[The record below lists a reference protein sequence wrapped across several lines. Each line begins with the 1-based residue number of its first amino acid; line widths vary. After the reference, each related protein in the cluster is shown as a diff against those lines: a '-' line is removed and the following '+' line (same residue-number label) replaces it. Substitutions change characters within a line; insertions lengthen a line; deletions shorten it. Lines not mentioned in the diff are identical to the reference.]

1 MDFTKYWNIFWTLT
15 FSFTAIVVTIG
26 NLVTIAIFLNRK
38 LRTRPH
44 FLLISLAIAD
54 LMVGTLAVPLY
65 VAVGIHP
72 TQLLLILSFQ
82 CVDIFTGILSIF
94 TLASISMERM
104 HAILWPLRH
113 RTLSLRFYT
122 LVIGIPW
129 FLGLLGILARVL
141 LHFFIISKMAFVV
154 AIVASLTTPLL
165 FTCVAYF
172 LIWEKE
178 RSRLQVALQVSRDEK
193 LAKTLFLITGAFVL
207 TWLPFQVINIV
218 VSFCVQC
225 QTWPSIVF
233 HIMKLLQF
241 SNSFINVIIYPL
253 RIVEYREALF
263 KIFHCKKNANG
274 QNLGQRMSVQAEEVD
289 LKPIPSFCRE

>member
-1 MDFTKYWNIFWTLT
+1 MDFTKYWNIFWTVT

-38 LRTRPH
+38 LRTRRH

-72 TQLLLILSFQ
+72 TELLLILSYQ

-104 HAILWPLRH
+104 HAILLPLRH
-113 RTLSLRFYT
+113 RTLSLRFYAYVT
-122 LVIGIPW
+122 GIPW
-129 FLGLLGILARVL
+129 ILGLLGVLARVL

-154 AIVASLTTPLL
+154 AIVASLTAPLL

-172 LIWEKE
+172 LIWRKE
-178 RSRLQVALQVSRDEK
+178 RSRLQFALQASRDEK
-193 LAKTLFLITGAFVL
+193 LTKTLFLITGAFVL

-218 VSFCVQC
+218 VSLCVQC
-225 QTWPSIVF
+225 QRWPFIVF
-233 HIMKLLQF
+233 HIMKVLQF

-263 KIFHCKKNANG
+263 KIFHCKKNDVFRP
-274 QNLGQRMSVQAEEVD
+274 Q
-289 LKPIPSFCRE
+289 K